1 MALHIYL
8 LSCSSLCSIVPMLLL
23 ELFSVLSYVVHFWYC
38 LWICHIHDRKF
49 KANLG
54 IWWNR
59 SLWNLLSSI
68 SGSSQINFKYFWFR
82 SEVNYSSRILI
93 VARIIWVN
101 KDGVSLWWLQP
112 FSHAELSTVWHLP
125 HRYQFSPSNF
135 STFLSGYKKGVEIML
150 N

>member
-1 MALHIYL
+1 MALNIYL
-8 LSCSSLCSIVPMLLL
+8 PSCSSLCSVVPMLLL
-23 ELFSVLSYVVHFWYC
+23 ELFSVLSYVVYFWYC
-38 LWICHIHDRKF
+38 LCHIHDMEF
-49 KANLG
+49 KSNLG

-68 SGSSQINFKYFWFR
+68 SGSEQNNFKYFWSR

-101 KDGVSLWWLQP
+101 KDGFSLWWLQL
-112 FSHAELSTVWHLP
+112 FSCRIIHGVTFTSLVSI
-125 HRYQFSPSNF
+125 SPSNF
-135 STFLSGYKKGVEIML
+135 STFLSGYNIGVEIML